1 MGSDTHSMFQS
12 GGYGRIHPQR
22 CKRTTERAISPK
34 VGAPVRVVISVH
46 RSLFRLLAA
55 VLSLSLFARAE
66 GGSSGPEKGSL
77 LVHGGGR
84 LSKDAILEFIKLAG
98 GPEGPFIIIPTALE
112 GEDWGAEYVAKSF
125 LVRAGAKN
133 VSVVHTRDRK
143 VADTAEFVA
152 PLTKARGVWLDGG
165 RQWRFADSYLG
176 TRVVTELQGVLARGG
191 VIGGSSAGATI
202 QGSYL
207 VRGAVEGNQVM
218 MAKGHEEGFGF
229 LKNVAVDQHVI
240 ARKRETDMGAVVA
253 AHPELLG
260 LGLDENTAI
269 VVQGQHAR
277 VLGASKLIVTD
288 PKFTP
293 AADGLHYFTLSNGE
307 VLDLA
312 TRRKVEAK

>member
-1 MGSDTHSMFQS
+1 VHSN
-12 GGYGRIHPQR
+12 
-22 CKRTTERAISPK
+22 T
-34 VGAPVRVVISVH
+34 V
-46 RSLFRLLAA
+46 RLLA
-55 VLSLSLFARAE
+55 LSLFLGLFARAE
-66 GGSSGPEKGSL
+66 GGSTGPEKGSL

-84 LSKDAILEFIKLAG
+84 LSKETVAEFIKLAG
-98 GPEGPFIIIPTALE
+98 GPEGPFVIVPTALE
-112 GEDWGAEYVAKSF
+112 GENWGAEYVTKSF
-125 LVRAGAKN
+125 LVRGGAKN
-133 VSVVHTRDRK
+133 VSVLHTRDRK
-143 VADTAEFVA
+143 IADSAEFVG

-165 RQWRFADSYLG
+165 RQWRFADAYLG

-207 VRGAVEGNQVM
+207 VRGAPEGNHIM

-240 ARKRETDMGAVVA
+240 ARKREGHMGEVIT

-260 LGLDENTAI
+260 IGLDENTAI
-269 VVQGQHAR
+269 IVQGQRAR

-293 AADGLHYFTLSNGE
+293 AVDGLRYFTLGNGE
-307 VLDLA
+307 VLDLT
-312 TRRKVEAK
+312 TRRKVEEK